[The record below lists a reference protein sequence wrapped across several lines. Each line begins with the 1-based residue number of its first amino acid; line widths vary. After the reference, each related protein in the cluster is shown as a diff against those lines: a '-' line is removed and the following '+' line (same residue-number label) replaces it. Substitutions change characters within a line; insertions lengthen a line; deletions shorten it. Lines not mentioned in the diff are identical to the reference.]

1 MAIPNEYEYIL
12 NINSLYTKDYG
23 DSTYFPDIYE
33 NDTWHSAYSDGPLA
47 QVNNRD
53 YTLVSIGSTPFN
65 SGNCNY
71 HIASS
76 AIYNTGDV
84 KFAPFSPAYAEI
96 NVDQSQYGYTITYPN
111 NFINDNPYQYPQGM
125 RGVELGKDSNIG
137 FFYLSVD
144 YGVISLRTDF
154 SDLSSAIAYI
164 YAMFSNIVL
173 YVDGEK
179 WIDDRPVSY
188 NWVSVPSVSGKNGIL
203 SFSTIKQASIND
215 GNPVTGATID
225 DVNLSDQTKLST
237 LMENIPRGM
246 EVEAIY
252 AGSVDYMSLKR
263 DNPPAITTSAK
274 FYMSGSSAP
283 FYTLSG
289 LVQTTD
295 YLSFLIDEENEVVKP
310 SIIRKTSNI
319 PATFTYNNETPTE
332 TEMQQLY
339 LWLHSHIDNDDDDPE
354 LNGEDDGTDQNKWT
368 DIAISGLSK
377 PTASAI
383 NTGFTSMYMITDT
396 ELRSLSDY
404 MWSSSFLDNV
414 KNKLYGDPKDVI
426 VGLSI
431 MPVIPDHAG
440 STSKVKAGGVVTD
453 ADGYILTDQ
462 YKILPVGTCNIK
474 TEKGNFLDFP
484 PFTKVTAHLPFV
496 GEHSLDVND
505 IMGKTISLQYIFD
518 FLTGSCVAEIDV
530 NGKPRYF
537 FGGSCGVQVP
547 ISAGDF
553 ARMWS
558 SILSAGASVG
568 STLATMATGGL
579 TAPLLIGAAAN
590 QVTNGMTMAPDVKY
604 SSGEGSINGL
614 LSYQT
619 AFLTVE
625 YPIDK
630 RAKDQ
635 YGYLGRPSFIKRKLQ
650 DCSGY
655 IKCLNVHLDK
665 VACYDTERNTIEN
678 LLLEGVRIETGSDTP
693 SYTPTETGDVGIV
706 FLKCISDKNV
716 IGKSW
721 KSETGD
727 SVTREGKLL
736 FNQDILAPTFL
747 IGYNTLEFNY
757 CYIPKFKRFYYIKD
771 QIVKERNMIEVHMQ
785 VDELQSWKTDILKNY
800 AILERSEKK
809 ADVNA
814 YFNDAMLWTQQN
826 KTVLT
831 VPFLTSEE
839 AEAIFARENNC
850 YILTVAG
857 G

>member
-1 MAIPNEYEYIL
+1 MAWE
-12 NINSLYTKDYG
+12 NITLSENVSNLPQCFING
-23 DSTYFPDIYE
+23 DV
-33 NDTWHSAYSDGPLA
+33 DTW
-47 QVNNRD
+47 VNNACTSRGYND
-53 YTLVSIGSTPFN
+53 SYWSNTYISFTGVTLNNVTAGKVAEKDSNNYITLTKQSSSYIVLHFYVSGVLANITQEMLNDPNQLKVGYIACINRETQKAFLTLVS
-65 SGNCNY
+65 
-71 HIASS
+71 
-76 AIYNTGDV
+76 
-84 KFAPFSPAYAEI
+84 
-96 NVDQSQYGYTITYPN
+96 QYGSNTMYGYPGGANYLAQINGTYAQTIYE
-111 NFINDNPYQYPQGM
+111 II
-125 RGVELGKDSNIG
+125 SNSE
-137 FFYLSVD
+137 YH
-144 YGVISLRTDF
+144 
-154 SDLSSAIAYI
+154 A
-164 YAMFSNIVL
+164 
-173 YVDGEK
+173 
-179 WIDDRPVSY
+179 Y

-215 GNPVTGATID
+215 GNPVSGATID

-274 FYMSGSSAP
+274 FYMGGSSAP

-310 SIIRKTSNI
+310 SIIRKTSNT

-332 TEMQQLY
+332 SEMQQLY
-339 LWLHSHIDNDDDDPE
+339 LWFRSHIDNEDDDPE
-354 LNGEDDGTDQNKWT
+354 NNGEDDGTDQNKWT
-368 DIAISGLSK
+368 DIPISGLSK
-377 PTASAI
+377 PTAGAI
-383 NTGFTSMYMITDT
+383 NTGFTTMYMITDT
-396 ELRSLSDY
+396 ELKDLSDY

-414 KNKLYGDPKDVI
+414 KNKLYGDPKDLI

-431 MPVIPDHAG
+431 MPVIPDHAE

-453 ADGYILTDQ
+453 ADGYILSDQ
-462 YKILPVGTCNIK
+462 YKILTIGTCQIK
-474 TEKGNFLDFP
+474 TEKGNFLDYP

-505 IMGKTISLQYIFD
+505 IMGKTLTLKYIFD

-530 NGKPRYF
+530 NSKPRYF

-553 ARMWS
+553 SRMWS

-568 STLATMATGGL
+568 STLATIATGGL

-590 QVTNGMTMAPDVKY
+590 QVTNGMTMAPDVRY

-619 AFLTVE
+619 AFLTIE
-625 YPIDK
+625 FPIDK
-630 RAKDQ
+630 RAKNQ
-635 YGYLGRPSFIKRKLQ
+635 NNFIGKPSFIKRQLSS
-650 DCSGY
+650 CEGY
-655 IKCLNVHLDK
+655 IKCLSVHLDNIG
-665 VACYDTERNTIEN
+665 CFESEREEIESALTN
-678 LLLEGVRIETGSDTP
+678 GVRIETGTTTP
-693 SYTPTETGDVGIV
+693 SYTPTESGDFGLI
-706 FLKCISDKNV
+706 FLKCKSDKDV
-716 IGKSW
+716 IGKTWDNGS
-721 KSETGD
+721 GD
-727 SVTREGKLL
+727 ELTIEGKLL
-736 FNQDILAPTFL
+736 YNQDVLAPVFL
-747 IGYNTLEFNY
+747 INGSLFNY
-757 CYIPKFKRFYYIKD
+757 NYVYIPAFGRFYYINKM
-771 QIVKERNMIEVHMQ
+771 IARERNMIEIYMQ
-785 VDELQSWKTDILKNY
+785 VDVLQSWKTGILNNE
-800 AILERSEKK
+800 AILERSEQKSN
-809 ADVNA
+809 VNA

-831 VPFLTSEE
+831 APFLTSEE